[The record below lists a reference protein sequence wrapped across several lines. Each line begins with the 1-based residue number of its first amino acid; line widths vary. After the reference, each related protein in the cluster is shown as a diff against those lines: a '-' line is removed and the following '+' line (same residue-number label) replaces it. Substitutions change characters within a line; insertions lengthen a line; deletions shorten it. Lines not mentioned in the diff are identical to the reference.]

1 MESSNNSSI
10 IEDLEQS
17 LLEVMAKHLI
27 NDLNRLLDV
36 KNEPI
41 ESEVRKQRKL
51 LLNILFENNPD
62 LEMNLTQAKN
72 VNNILL

>member
-1 MESSNNSSI
+1 MESSNNSSL

-27 NDLNRLLDV
+27 NDLNQY
-36 KNEPI
+36 NEPI

-51 LLNILFENNPD
+51 LLNILLENNHD
-62 LEMNLTQAKN
+62 LEMN
-72 VNNILL
+72 

>member
-1 MESSNNSSI
+1 MESSNNSSL

-27 NDLNRLLDV
+27 NDLNRLLHV
-36 KNEPI
+36 KHEPI

-51 LLNILFENNPD
+51 LLNILLENSHD
-62 LEMNLTQAKN
+62 LEMDHTKAKK
-72 VNNILL
+72 VNNIFL

>member
-1 MESSNNSSI
+1 MESSNNSSL

-27 NDLNRLLDV
+27 NDLNRLLHV
-36 KNEPI
+36 KHESI

-51 LLNILFENNPD
+51 LLNILLENSHD
-62 LEMNLTQAKN
+62 LEMDHTKAKK